1 METAMKRVLAGMLIL
16 SLAFAGMAQ
25 AAPTLILPE
34 QLAQPAPARDADADR
49 ALVLAT
55 LERDGIQQ
63 RMRDL
68 GVDPA
73 EAGRRVAALSD
84 DEVSRLAGEIERAP
98 AGGTDVLGFVLV
110 IFLVLLFTDILG
122 FTKVFPFVKHGSG
135 RAR

>member
-1 METAMKRVLAGMLIL
+1 MKRVLAGMLIL

-63 RMRDL
+63 RMREL

>member
-63 RMRDL
+63 RMREL